1 MMNLLFRNTEEF
13 RSYLQKNYNSEVGIW
28 LIFGKNNELLTLTP
42 NEALEEAL
50 CFGWIDGQIRK
61 IDESSYMKY
70 FSKRR
75 KKSIWSKRN
84 RELSEKLIQ
93 EGRMT
98 SFGLN
103 AILQAKKDNV
113 WENELDVI
121 NDNHIKL
128 FFDQIKVN
136 DMAYANLVRMS
147 KSVQKTYTG
156 FYLSAKQEVTKVKR
170 LKQIIDRLEKNLKP
184 ME

>member
-1 MMNLLFRNTEEF
+1 MNHLFANRNEF
-13 RSYLQKNYNSEVGIW
+13 REYLSKNHALEEGQW
-28 LIFGKNNELLTLTP
+28 LIFGKAGGPKTLSP

-61 IDESSYMKY
+61 IDDFTYLKY
-70 FSKRR
+70 FAKRR

-84 RELSEKLIQ
+84 RELSEELIQ
-93 EGRMT
+93 KGLMT
-98 SFGLN
+98 QYGLD

-113 WENELDVI
+113 WENELDVLS
-121 NDNHIKL
+121 DAHIDSFLK
-128 FFDQIKVN
+128 QVEPNEK
-136 DMAYANLVRMS
+136 AYTNLMKMS

-156 FYLSAKQEVTKVKR
+156 FYLSAKQEETKIKR
-170 LKQIIDRLEKNLKP
+170 LNQIIERLEKNLKP